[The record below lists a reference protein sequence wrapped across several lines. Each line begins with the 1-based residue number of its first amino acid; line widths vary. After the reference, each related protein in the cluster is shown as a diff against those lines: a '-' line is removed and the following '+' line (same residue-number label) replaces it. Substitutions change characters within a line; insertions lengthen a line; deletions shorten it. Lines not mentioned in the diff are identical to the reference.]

1 MKVLLNRAGDYTK
14 LKNSVTK
21 LRREARTFSATK
33 AAHDREMDTLKK
45 ALLFAKNGVIS
56 DYSSTTIQ
64 RTHGV
69 LVTSLVDATRRSDTF
84 KKLLARNVVPD
95 VRRIWEPPETWDTLR
110 MRGSYLICRR
120 WARART

>member
-21 LRREARTFSATK
+21 LRREARTFAATK

-45 ALLFAKNGVIS
+45 ALLFAKTGVIS

-69 LVTSLVDATRRSDTF
+69 LL
-84 KKLLARNVVPD
+84 
-95 VRRIWEPPETWDTLR
+95 
-110 MRGSYLICRR
+110 
-120 WARART
+120 